1 MGVTSSSSNNSE
13 EVVFRIRNDVHLNP
27 QQLQVLNENGQR
39 QGQGFLVT
47 AEGLK
52 PPVGQRAHVSITNN
66 LVSIDKSSIKLI
78 VSDSNKFGIEFKYDS
93 QVTARLMI
101 FFDAKDASG
110 SHIQIVDPKFQIG
123 PITLD
128 PGIGMY
134 WSSIKNEDITV
145 ALDLLPQPSKSKIGD
160 TNNNY
165 DVIISLSCIS
175 MTSNSQNVQPM
186 KTVRSLWS
194 GVSYKS
200 VGPVDGTNDAFNG
213 NNTTK
218 SEVTFIRRVFANK
231 SNDTGQDL
239 KNGDTLPINII
250 CQFVEREKHVYLIN
264 DIYGMEA
271 RYKPKNDES
280 SDVSDCVVCLSEPRV
295 YALYPC
301 RHLCLCH
308 SCSVSISSN
317 GNKCPIC
324 RQVGD
329 FLLYFPMD
337 EATQNGFY
345 DVVPPTSDI
354 GNSADSTV
362 IYDSRN
368 RQMARL

>member
-1 MGVTSSSSNNSE
+1 MGAASSSSGE
-13 EVVFRIRNDVHLNP
+13 DEVVFRVRNDVHLNT
-27 QQLQVLNENGQR
+27 QQLQVLSEYGQR

-47 AEGLK
+47 TEGLK
-52 PPVGQRAHVSITNN
+52 PPVDKRAHVGITNN
-66 LVSIDKSSIKLI
+66 LVSIDKSSIKLV

-110 SHIQIVDPKFQIG
+110 THIQIVDPKFQIG

-128 PGIGMY
+128 PGIGMR

-145 ALDLLPQPSKSKIGD
+145 ALDLLPQPSKRKLDG
-160 TNNNY
+160 TNDNY
-165 DVIISLSCIS
+165 DVIISLSCAS
-175 MTSNSQNVQPM
+175 MNNNSQNEQPM
-186 KTVRSLWS
+186 NTIRSLWS

-200 VGPVDGTNDAFNG
+200 VGPVVGTNDTTDG

-231 SNDTGQDL
+231 SNDAVQDFQF

-250 CQFVEREKHVYLIN
+250 CQVVEREKHVYLIN

-271 RYKPKNDES
+271 RYKPKGDES

-308 SCSVSISSN
+308 SCSVSITSN
-317 GNKCPIC
+317 GNRCPIC

-329 FLLYFPMD
+329 FLLHFPMD
-337 EATQNGFY
+337 EAIQNGFY
-345 DVVPPTSDI
+345 DVVPPTS
-354 GNSADSTV
+354 GNLTASTV
-362 IYDSRN
+362 IYDSTN
-368 RQMARL
+368 RQMARI